1 MGLGFFYH
9 LYSFLFGEE
18 NLNNVQRS
26 IIDFIVEKAND
37 FTEFV
42 LGYYNHLYAII
53 FELLDK
59 LYATTFGKFVD
70 FILGILDFSK
80 DSFVKNGRIFV
91 DGVFDKFSFTSIDFT
106 ENFIFWFIGLLIFAC
121 ISKYVFS
128 FTFGLIKSI
137 IDLLL
142 GI

>member
-1 MGLGFFYH
+1 MSSGL
-9 LYSFLFGEE
+9 LYYLLVYIFDEDYVNSR
-18 NLNNVQRS
+18 QRGL
-26 IIDFIVEKAND
+26 IDFIVECSDK
-37 FTEFV
+37 FLELI
-42 LGYYNHLYAII
+42 LGFYNHVYAIF

-59 LYATTFGKFVD
+59 LYASTFGKFVD